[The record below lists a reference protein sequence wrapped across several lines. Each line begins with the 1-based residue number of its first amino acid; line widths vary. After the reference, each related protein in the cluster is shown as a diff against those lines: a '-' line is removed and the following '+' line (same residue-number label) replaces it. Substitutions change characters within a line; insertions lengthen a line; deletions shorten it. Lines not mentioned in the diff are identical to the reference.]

1 MLDIVAKPD
10 WEGLLR
16 NLRRE
21 GTPQRVYHMELFL
34 DVEVREALQERFGLA
49 DGLDRADPYYAHKAL
64 IALYRF
70 LGYDMLR
77 PPVGGLSISALH
89 KAVADTA
96 VLPKAGGRG
105 FRDDAHGPIASW
117 QDFERY
123 PWPDPARFDTRVL
136 EWYAANTPDDMC
148 LAGSCHQVFDYTC
161 ALMGLQGLCFAL
173 YEQPDLVDA
182 VIERVGSLL
191 LAAAQVYLQC
201 DRVKALFDGDD
212 LGHRTATLVS
222 PKVLIDK
229 VLPWHKKIAAL
240 AHEHGALYLLHS
252 CGNIAAIMPA
262 LIEDVQIDGRHSFED
277 AIEPVTEAKRR
288 WGDRLALIGG
298 LDVDFLTRATPQ
310 QVRQRVRETLDV
322 CMPGGGYCL
331 GSGNS
336 VTNYIPLHNY
346 LAMVDEGRRYTA

>member
-1 MLDIVAKPD
+1 
-10 WEGLLR
+10 
-16 NLRRE
+16 
-21 GTPQRVYHMELFL
+21 MELFL
-34 DVEVREALQERFGLA
+34 DAEVRQALLERFGLA
-49 DGLDRADPYYAHKAL
+49 DNLERADVRYADKAL

-77 PPVGGLSISALH
+77 PPVGGLSITGPKKTAT
-89 KAVADTA
+89 DTA
-96 VLPKAGGRG
+96 MLPKAAGRG
-105 FRDDAHGPIASW
+105 FRDHAHGPIASW

-123 PWPDPARFDTRVL
+123 PWPDPARFDTRML

-161 ALMGLQGLCFAL
+161 TLMGLEGLSFAL

-182 VIERVGSLL
+182 VIERVGGLL
-191 LAAAQVYLQC
+191 LAAAGVYLQC

-222 PKVLIDK
+222 PQVLAGKI
-229 VLPWHKKIAAL
+229 LPWHKKIAAL

-288 WGDRLALIGG
+288 WGQRIALIGG
-298 LDVDFLTRATPQ
+298 LDVDLLARASPE
-310 QVRQRVRETLDV
+310 QVRQRVREILDV
-322 CMPGGGYCL
+322 CLPGGGYCL

-336 VTNYIPLHNY
+336 VTNYIPLDNY
-346 LAMVDEGRRYTA
+346 LAMLDEGRRYGA